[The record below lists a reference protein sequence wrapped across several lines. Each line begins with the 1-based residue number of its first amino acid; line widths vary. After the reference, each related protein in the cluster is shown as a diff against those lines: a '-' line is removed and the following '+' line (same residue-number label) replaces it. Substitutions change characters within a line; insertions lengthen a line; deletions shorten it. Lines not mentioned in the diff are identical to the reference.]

1 MINKFSKLILTGS
14 LLSLSILNGIY
25 NPKAVLIFSLLI
37 GILLIKKIFDKQ
49 SKNPE
54 ILIINIYLLAS
65 LLLSNYANLGHRE
78 ITVLIAAFSI
88 ISLKDF
94 FLKHKE
100 FIAKVLLFICGIQLI
115 LSLYQVFNL
124 EITRA
129 YGFFIDSFNTK
140 IYFPNAFA
148 LFNIISLGFISSLN
162 SKTQKLL
169 LTFSFLNIYLS
180 QSRGGLIAYF
190 IILLAY
196 LILEFKNK
204 LNKKNILENLI
215 LIIIVCVSIFAINQH
230 LNKDKINI
238 NFQGTS
244 KLTSIDGRIDSF
256 QYGLKQIIANPFEI
270 NGSNSFQEFSKKH
283 QVKWLSNAPHPH
295 NFFIKYWSELG
306 LGFII
311 LFSIF
316 AINVLTNLNLKPS
329 SPKFLESVGII
340 SIIFHNSIDYN
351 LNFPI
356 NIALFFILLSFNY
369 KSINIKYFKKYK
381 TQIITV
387 NVILIIIVST
397 SFLYKYQK
405 YRKLRDS
412 VNSNFE
418 YQNFNFE
425 NSILLQLQNAN
436 YYKQTIPEENIN
448 YFIEKSYNLNLNNFE
463 LAKYYKDK
471 VPNKSKKFISE
482 AIRLNSRNNWDFYKF
497 AVENNIETYRNIHK
511 ELDQYLTLA
520 ENNIHY
526 TSNSNNIKTA
536 IEVCKLIK
544 HNICNKLEAA
554 QEKFKK

>member
-1 MINKFSKLILTGS
+1 MINKLTKLLLTVS
-14 LLSLSILNGIY
+14 LLSLSLLNGIF

-37 GILLIKKIFDKQ
+37 AILLIKKIFDKE

-54 ILIINIYLLAS
+54 MIIINLYLLAS
-65 LLLSNYANLGHRE
+65 LYLSTYANLGHRE
-78 ITVLIAAFSI
+78 ITVLIGAFSI
-88 ISLKDF
+88 ICLKDF
-94 FLKHKE
+94 FLKQKK
-100 FIAKVLLFICGIQLI
+100 FIAQILLFLCGIQLI
-115 LSLYQVFNL
+115 LSLYQIFNL

-162 SKTQKLL
+162 NKKQKLL
-169 LTFSFLNIYLS
+169 LTLSFLNIYLS

-190 IILLAY
+190 IILIAY
-196 LILEFKNK
+196 LLLEFKEK
-204 LNKKNILENLI
+204 LNKKNILANLT
-215 LIIIVCVSIFAINQH
+215 LIIIVSVSIFGINQY

-256 QYGLKQIIANPFEI
+256 QYGLKQIIENPFVI

-283 QVKWLSNAPHPH
+283 QEKWLSSAPHPH
-295 NFFIKYWSELG
+295 NFFVKYWSELG

-351 LNFPI
+351 FNFSI

-369 KSINIKYFKKYK
+369 KSINLKYFKKYK

-387 NVILIIIVST
+387 NAILILITTT

-405 YRKLRDS
+405 YRNLRD
-412 VNSNFE
+412 NIHTNFE
-418 YQNFNFE
+418 YNNFNFE
-425 NSILLQLQNAN
+425 NSILLQLQTAN
-436 YYKQTIPEENIN
+436 KHKKTIPKENLN

-463 LAKYYKDK
+463 LAKYFKDK
-471 VPNKSKKFISE
+471 NPSKSKKYITES
-482 AIRLNSRNNWDFYKF
+482 IKLNPKNNWDFYKF
-497 AVENNIETYRNIHK
+497 VIENNIETNINIPK
-511 ELDQYLTLA
+511 ELDEYLTLA

-536 IEVCKLIK
+536 IEVCNLIK
-544 HNICNKLEAA
+544 YNICNKLLEA

>member
-256 QYGLKQIIANPFEI
+256 QYGLKQIIANPFVI
-270 NGSNSFQEFSKKH
+270 NGSDSFQEFSKKH
-283 QVKWLSNAPHPH
+283 QVKWLSN
-295 NFFIKYWSELG
+295 
-306 LGFII
+306 
-311 LFSIF
+311 
-316 AINVLTNLNLKPS
+316 
-329 SPKFLESVGII
+329 
-340 SIIFHNSIDYN
+340 
-351 LNFPI
+351 
-356 NIALFFILLSFNY
+356 
-369 KSINIKYFKKYK
+369 
-381 TQIITV
+381 
-387 NVILIIIVST
+387 
-397 SFLYKYQK
+397 
-405 YRKLRDS
+405 
-412 VNSNFE
+412 
-418 YQNFNFE
+418 
-425 NSILLQLQNAN
+425 
-436 YYKQTIPEENIN
+436 
-448 YFIEKSYNLNLNNFE
+448 
-463 LAKYYKDK
+463 
-471 VPNKSKKFISE
+471 
-482 AIRLNSRNNWDFYKF
+482 
-497 AVENNIETYRNIHK
+497 
-511 ELDQYLTLA
+511 
-520 ENNIHY
+520 
-526 TSNSNNIKTA
+526 
-536 IEVCKLIK
+536 
-544 HNICNKLEAA
+544 
-554 QEKFKK
+554 